1 MLMIRA
7 FHNSLDLQLV
17 HDNIWKRFGIGIAG
31 VKNILFVFRIE
42 AELFQI
48 VLSVEKCD
56 DKITLVDTVKAPFA
70 DEMLARISSVID
82 PEKIDYIISNHAE
95 PDHSGAL
102 PAAVAAIK
110 PEKIFASTAGAKT
123 LTAYY
128 GDLGFTSVKTGD
140 AVELGKGRCSFVD
153 TKMLHWPDS
162 MITYYDRD
170 KLLFSQDAFGMHL
183 AGSHLWADM
192 YDKSI
197 LEHEVR
203 KYFANILN
211 PYSEK
216 VIALLDSL
224 PGLGLDISVI
234 APDHGP
240 LWRQELSRIIDLYRD
255 CALQRFRPKAL
266 VAYVTMWNAT
276 KVCAEALA
284 DGIRSKGV
292 EVELA
297 DLNVND
303 RSNIMTKI
311 ATSGIVALGAPTM
324 NNQVFPAMADVLNY
338 IKGLRI
344 RNKLGF
350 AFGSCGWSG
359 EGAKQIAAAF
369 EEMKIEQPFPMKQVK
384 YMPAEAD
391 LQEFFNTGAALAEQL
406 LEKIN

>member
-1 MLMIRA
+1 M
-7 FHNSLDLQLV
+7 
-17 HDNIWKRFGIGIAG
+17 
-31 VKNILFVFRIE
+31 
-42 AELFQI
+42 
-48 VLSVEKCD
+48 
-56 DKITLVDTVKAPFA
+56 
-70 DEMLARISSVID
+70 
-82 PEKIDYIISNHAE
+82 
-95 PDHSGAL
+95 
-102 PAAVAAIK
+102 
-110 PEKIFASTAGAKT
+110 
-123 LTAYY
+123 
-128 GDLGFTSVKTGD
+128 
-140 AVELGKGRCSFVD
+140 
-153 TKMLHWPDS
+153 
-162 MITYYDRD
+162 
-170 KLLFSQDAFGMHL
+170 
-183 AGSHLWADM
+183 
-192 YDKSI
+192 
-197 LEHEVR
+197 
-203 KYFANILN
+203 
-211 PYSEK
+211 
-216 VIALLDSL
+216 
-224 PGLGLDISVI
+224 I

-266 VAYVTMWNAT
+266 VAYVTRWNAT